1 MLRQIVLLPGK
12 VINLKTI
19 FIYLDHGLGVSYFF
33 ETGLLEKLLTEDL
46 RLVFLLQKAELE
58 RKKSEIS
65 HPNVVFESMREDA
78 AQHYQKTYHAG
89 IQELFEYVRR
99 TITSTKIPLT
109 YVNVRQRNKEF
120 EAKGRRKTVLK
131 LLRPFIFTLRRTKLG
146 RKLFRKLQT
155 RLFTPN
161 IYGDLFE
168 KYKPSLIISC
178 AAGWR
183 LDQYLLREAKQRNIK
198 TATTIIGWDNPGS
211 AGLPGADMD
220 YVNVWSKT
228 HEWELADGVDWDP
241 NNIYIGG
248 MPLYDRYLNKSWLLP
263 REEYFAQHHLDPN
276 KKVISFAA
284 TALSAT
290 PNLPTIKILT
300 EIVNS
305 QELIYPAQLLVRLH
319 PTHFKSDPAY
329 TQEADQ
335 IFALAE
341 ENKNVQIVEPKE
353 MPKGLERY
361 SGEDFP
367 EKASM
372 LEYSDILVTIYST
385 MVVEGAL
392 HDTPCINTVIPNE
405 NGWKNKFWVPMEE
418 IPSWP
423 TPRRIDGF
431 NAGKRV
437 TTKQEL
443 IQALNDYLGESS
455 LRKRQAV
462 LPLRKAKRHLWM
474 AQPLMLLRKILK
486 R

>member
-1 MLRQIVLLPGK
+1 M
-12 VINLKTI
+12 KTI

-33 ETGLLEKLLTEDL
+33 ETGLLEKLLNQDL

-65 HPNVVFESMREDA
+65 HPNVVFESMREDETLK
-78 AQHYQKTYHAG
+78 YQKSYYAG

-99 TITSTKIPLT
+99 TVASPKIPLT
-109 YVNVRQRNKEF
+109 YVNTRQRNKEF
-120 EAKGRRKTVLK
+120 EAKGRRKLVLK
-131 LLRPFIFTLRRTKLG
+131 LLRPLISTLRHTKLG
-146 RKLFRKLQT
+146 RTLFRKLQAS
-155 RLFTPN
+155 LFTPN
-161 IYGDLFE
+161 IYPDLFD

-183 LDQYLLREAKQRNIK
+183 LDQYLLREAKQRNIR

-228 HEWELADGVDWDP
+228 HEWEIAEGVDW
-241 NNIYIGG
+241 NRKNIYIGG
-248 MPLYDRYLNKSWLLP
+248 MPLYDRYLNKTWLLP
-263 REEYFAQHHLDPN
+263 REEYFSQHHLDPD
-276 KKVISFAA
+276 KKLISFAA

-290 PNLPTIKILT
+290 PNLPTIKILAD
-300 EIVNS
+300 IVNN
-305 QELIYPAQLLVRLH
+305 QELNQPVQLLVRLH

-329 TQEADQ
+329 KEEADQ
-335 IFALAE
+335 IFELVE
-341 ENKNVQIVEPKE
+341 QCQNVHIVEPKE
-353 MPKGLERY
+353 APEGLERY

-423 TPRRIDGF
+423 TPVRIDGF

-437 TTKQEL
+437 TSKHEL
-443 IQALNDYLGESS
+443 IQALNEYLDNPALDKEGRRALAESEVTFLDGTATQRTAENLINIINLCS
-455 LRKRQAV
+455 
-462 LPLRKAKRHLWM
+462 
-474 AQPLMLLRKILK
+474 
-486 R
+486 